1 MDRTMSTQQTIEAP
15 SLVPHHTALG
25 NATGTA
31 PRPPFGFKALLRAV
45 RAALQ
50 WRLLLWWTLLLLLPT
65 IVAALP
71 AWQMLSANLDHSI
84 HASRL
89 AARLDLVA
97 ITDLLGS
104 IHERWAPAMGAGGLA
119 ALLLTLLLSPL
130 LAGMTVACA
139 RRPSGQPR
147 LGMSALLAGGAQEYG
162 RMLRMLVWAAVPLGI
177 AAFVGSIAFNA
188 AGRVVDAAILESEAR
203 RASWI
208 ATAVAALVLLLAHA
222 TVDAGRAVLARD
234 RRRTS
239 AVLAWGAGLRLLLR
253 RPLALLGTYLAIT
266 AAGLALAALLA
277 LARLHVP
284 ALGTGG
290 TVAAFLL
297 TQLTVAVLGWMR
309 CARLFALMA
318 LARDQT
324 LR

>member
-1 MDRTMSTQQTIEAP
+1 MMSTQQTIEAP
-15 SLVPHHTALG
+15 SLAPQHTAVG

-31 PRPPFGFKALLRAV
+31 PRPPFGFKALLRAM

-50 WRLLLWWTLLLLLPT
+50 WRLLLWWTLLLLLPA

-71 AWQMLSANLDHSI
+71 AWQMLSANLDHAI

-89 AARLDLVA
+89 AARLDMVA
-97 ITDLLGS
+97 IADLLGS
-104 IHERWAPAMGAGGLA
+104 IRERWGAAMGAGGLA
-119 ALLLTLLLSPL
+119 ALALTLLLSPL

-139 RRPSGQPR
+139 RQPFGQPR

-177 AAFVGSIAFNA
+177 AAFASGIAFDM
-188 AGRVVDAAILESEAR
+188 AGRVAEAAILESEAR

-208 ATAVAALVLLLAHA
+208 ATAVAALVLLVVHA
-222 TVDAGRAVLARD
+222 TIDAGRAVLARD
-234 RRRTS
+234 KRRSS
-239 AVLAWGAGLRLLLR
+239 AVLAWGAGLKLLLR
-253 RPLALLGTYLAIT
+253 RPLALLGTYLLTT
-266 AAGLALAALLA
+266 AVGLFVAALLA
-277 LARLHVP
+277 LARLQVP

-290 TVAAFLL
+290 TLAAFLL
-297 TQLTVAVLGWMR
+297 TQLAVVVLGWMR

-318 LARDQT
+318 LARDQA

>member
-1 MDRTMSTQQTIEAP
+1 MMSTQQTIEAP
-15 SLVPHHTALG
+15 SLAPQHTAVG

-31 PRPPFGFKALLRAV
+31 SRPPFGFKALLRAM

-50 WRLLLWWTLLLLLPT
+50 WRLLLWWTLLLLLPA

-71 AWQMLSANLDHSI
+71 AWQMLSANLDHAI

-89 AARLDLVA
+89 AARLDMVA
-97 ITDLLGS
+97 IADLLGS
-104 IHERWAPAMGAGGLA
+104 IRERWGAAMGAGGLA
-119 ALLLTLLLSPL
+119 ALGLTLLLSPL

-139 RRPSGQPR
+139 RQPSGQPR
-147 LGMSALLAGGAQEYG
+147 PGMSALLAGGAQEYG

-177 AAFVGSIAFNA
+177 AAFASGIAFDM
-188 AGRVVDAAILESEAR
+188 AGRVAEAAILESEAR

-208 ATAVAALVLLLAHA
+208 ATAVAALVLLVVHA
-222 TVDAGRAVLARD
+222 TIDAGRAVLARD
-234 RRRTS
+234 KRRSS
-239 AVLAWGAGLRLLLR
+239 AVLAWGAGLKLLLR
-253 RPLALLGTYLAIT
+253 RPLALLGTYLLTT
-266 AAGLALAALLA
+266 AVGLFVAALLA
-277 LARLHVP
+277 LARLQVP

-290 TVAAFLL
+290 TLAAFLL
-297 TQLTVAVLGWMR
+297 TQLAVVVLGWMR

-318 LARDQT
+318 LARDQA